1 MAGFSNTQLPA
12 AVGNRLVAG
21 SPAKSLANS
30 VKVPAFA
37 ERKRAADAQGPSP
50 PIGLAVKATDIEQE
64 LTEPPASELD
74 PSNLAVNVILDLH
87 TPDPSQ
93 IGKNVFEC
101 AEYWLSKG
109 YQAQTGRSVFQAL
122 QGSSKAQ
129 AVVIGRGQD

>member
-1 MAGFSNTQLPA
+1 MGPAGFSNTQLPPP
-12 AVGNRLVAG
+12 GGHRLSVG

-30 VKVPAFA
+30 VKVPAFG
-37 ERKRAADAQGPSP
+37 ERKRVAEAPGPSP
-50 PIGLAVKATDIEQE
+50 RVGSVVKATDIEQE

-74 PSNLAVNVILDLH
+74 PSNLAVNVILDLQ
-87 TPDPSQ
+87 TPDPTQ

-122 QGSSKAQ
+122 QGASKA
-129 AVVIGRGQD
+129 

>member
-87 TPDPSQ
+87 TPDPS
-93 IGKNVFEC
+93 
-101 AEYWLSKG
+101 
-109 YQAQTGRSVFQAL
+109 
-122 QGSSKAQ
+122 
-129 AVVIGRGQD
+129 